1 MISLIDFTL
10 YDRSLGFTLF
20 IIVKLVLSR
29 SQFYAGSVTL
39 VAQVG
44 GVIRVVLKLQKSRVT
59 QVTNDD

>member
-44 GVIRVVLKLQKSRVT
+44 GVIRVGLKLQKSRVT